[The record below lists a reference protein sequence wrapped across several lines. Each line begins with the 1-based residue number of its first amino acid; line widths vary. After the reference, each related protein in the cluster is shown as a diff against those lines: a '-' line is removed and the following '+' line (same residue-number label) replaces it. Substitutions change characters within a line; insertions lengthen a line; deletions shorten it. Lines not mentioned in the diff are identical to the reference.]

1 MKLHHWLRYLLTY
14 DTTWQGQFR
23 ELRTLL
29 LTGSTSLPAEGER
42 YVVDVGAND
51 GFYSSNSHPFIRRGW
66 RALLI
71 EPHPYAFAL
80 ASKRYAGNDRV
91 RLLNLACSDKAGE
104 LPLHML
110 DKDFG
115 GSRSSLNAVDA
126 PEHDG
131 RAFTNA
137 IKVQVDT
144 LESVLDRL
152 SAPQEFGLLSIDT
165 EGQDLQVLSGANLA
179 RYRPKVIITENGA
192 QENDKREY
200 LRRHHYR
207 LHAQL
212 PADTVWVKA

>member
-1 MKLHHWLRYLLTY
+1 MKLHHWLRYLFTY
-14 DTTWQGQFR
+14 DTTWQGQFK
-23 ELRTLL
+23 ELRALL
-29 LTGSTSLPAEGER
+29 LTGSAGLLAEGER

-91 RLLNLACSDKAGE
+91 RLLNLACGDKAGE
-104 LPLHML
+104 LPLQML

-115 GSRSSLNAVDA
+115 GSQSSLNALDA
-126 PEHDG
+126 PEHG
-131 RAFTNA
+131 RRAFTNA
-137 IKVQVDT
+137 IKVQVET

-152 SAPQEFGLLSIDT
+152 SAPREFGLLSIDT
-165 EGQDLQVLSGANLA
+165 EGHDLQVLYGANLA
-179 RYRPKVIITENGA
+179 RYRPQVIITENGA
-192 QENDKREY
+192 HEADKHEY
-200 LRRHHYR
+200 LKQHRYR

-212 PADTVWVKA
+212 PADSVWVKV